1 MHSPEIRE
9 VFGIVLTQLSE
20 LHSPYFG
27 IALTEKVAQTLFH
40 KSIERFIKSIIKV
53 IKKSF
58 FIKKENVDK
67 KFALKRKKMNC
78 EEVKE
83 KINIRTV
90 LESFN
95 LFPVK
100 ENRKTAFYFAL
111 DREEKIPSLSVDFVK
126 NKAFDFGT
134 GKSYDVISIVQQM
147 NQCSVSEALKYLE
160 KFDFSVQNEFQN
172 EEKMQEKKY
181 KTLNVSE
188 INHSALIQYLKSRK
202 VYEQKELVNEVEYE
216 LNGKKYFGIGF
227 FNNSGG
233 VEIRNKYSKICLGK
247 KDVTLIKN
255 ELNISNEIVIF
266 EGFFDYL
273 TFRNLEK
280 AEESSSSD
288 YVILN
293 STAMFFKIE
302 KLLNEYNKISMFLDN
317 DANGNF
323 VKSKIQNQY
332 KNVEDCSLIYRGF
345 KDLNEWFCSK
355 ENL

>member
-1 MHSPEIRE
+1 
-9 VFGIVLTQLSE
+9 
-20 LHSPYFG
+20 
-27 IALTEKVAQTLFH
+27 
-40 KSIERFIKSIIKV
+40 
-53 IKKSF
+53 
-58 FIKKENVDK
+58 
-67 KFALKRKKMNC
+67 MNC

-160 KFDFSVQNEFQN
+160 TFDFSIHNEFQN
-172 EEKMQEKKY
+172 EGTKQY
-181 KTLNVSE
+181 KEYKILNVRE
-188 INHSALIQYLKSRK
+188 IQHPALVQYLKSRK
-202 VYEQKELVNEVEYE
+202 VYEQKELVKEIEYE
-216 LNGKKYFGIGF
+216 LNGKKYFGVGF

-247 KDVTLIKN
+247 KDVTLLKN
-255 ELNISNEIVIF
+255 ELNSFNEILIF

-273 TFRNLEK
+273 TFKNLEK
-280 AEESSSSD
+280 NENSNSD
-288 YVILN
+288 YIILN
-293 STAMFFKIE
+293 STSMLFKVE
-302 KLLNEYNKISMFLDN
+302 ETLKKYDKISLFLDN
-317 DANGNF
+317 DKNGNAT
-323 VKSKIQNQY
+323 KKAILKKY
-332 KNVEDCSLIYRGF
+332 ENVEDCSLIYQKF
-345 KDLNEWFCSK
+345 KDLNEWFCNDDCRSF
-355 ENL
+355 

>member
-1 MHSPEIRE
+1 M
-9 VFGIVLTQLSE
+9 
-20 LHSPYFG
+20 
-27 IALTEKVAQTLFH
+27 
-40 KSIERFIKSIIKV
+40 
-53 IKKSF
+53 
-58 FIKKENVDK
+58 DK
-67 KFALKRKKMNC
+67 KFALKKKKMNC

-83 KINIRTV
+83 KISIRTV

-160 KFDFSVQNEFQN
+160 TFDFSIHNEFQN
-172 EEKMQEKKY
+172 EGTKQY
-181 KTLNVSE
+181 KEYKILNVRE
-188 INHSALIQYLKSRK
+188 IQHPALVQYLKSRK
-202 VYEQKELVNEVEYE
+202 VYEQKELVKEIEYE

-247 KDVTLIKN
+247 KDATLIKN
-255 ELNISNEIVIF
+255 ELNISSEILVF

-280 AEESSSSD
+280 KENSNSD
-288 YVILN
+288 YLILN
-293 STAMFFKIE
+293 STAMLFKVE
-302 KLLNEYNKISMFLDN
+302 KTLKKYNKISMFLDN
-317 DANGNF
+317 DSNGEF
-323 VKSKIQNQY
+323 IKSKIYNQY
-332 KNVEDCSLIYRGF
+332 KNVEDCSLIYQKF

-355 ENL
+355 EDL

>member
-1 MHSPEIRE
+1 
-9 VFGIVLTQLSE
+9 
-20 LHSPYFG
+20 
-27 IALTEKVAQTLFH
+27 
-40 KSIERFIKSIIKV
+40 
-53 IKKSF
+53 
-58 FIKKENVDK
+58 
-67 KFALKRKKMNC
+67 MNC

-83 KINIRTV
+83 KISIRMV
-90 LESFN
+90 LESVN

-160 KFDFSVQNEFQN
+160 KFVFSVQNEFQN
-172 EEKMQEKKY
+172 EETKQQKEY
-181 KTLNVSE
+181 KILNVLE
-188 INHSALIQYLKSRK
+188 IQHPALIQYLKFRK
-202 VYEQKELVNEVEYE
+202 VYEQEELVNEVEYE

-247 KDVTLIKN
+247 KDVTMVEN
-255 ELNISNEIVIF
+255 QSSEICIF

-273 TFRNLEK
+273 TYKNLEK
-280 AEESSSSD
+280 KENSTSD
-288 YVILN
+288 YLILN
-293 STAMFFKIE
+293 STAMLFKIE
-302 KLLNEYNKISMFLDN
+302 EMLKKYAKISLLLDN
-317 DANGNF
+317 DSNGELA
-323 VKSKIQNQY
+323 KSKIQNQY
-332 KNVEDCSLIYRGF
+332 KNVEDCSLIYQKF

-355 ENL
+355 EDL

>member
-1 MHSPEIRE
+1 
-9 VFGIVLTQLSE
+9 
-20 LHSPYFG
+20 
-27 IALTEKVAQTLFH
+27 
-40 KSIERFIKSIIKV
+40 
-53 IKKSF
+53 
-58 FIKKENVDK
+58 
-67 KFALKRKKMNC
+67 MNC

-160 KFDFSVQNEFQN
+160 KFVFSVQKKFQN
-172 EEKMQEKKY
+172 EEAKLQKEY
-181 KTLNVSE
+181 KILNVRE
-188 INHSALIQYLKSRK
+188 IQHPALIQYLKSRK
-202 VYEQKELVNEVEYE
+202 VYEQKDLVKEIEYE

-247 KDVTLIKN
+247 KDVTMVEN
-255 ELNISNEIVIF
+255 QSSEICIF

-273 TFRNLEK
+273 TYKNLEK
-280 AEESSSSD
+280 KENSTSD
-288 YVILN
+288 YLILN
-293 STAMFFKIE
+293 STAMLFKVE
-302 KLLNEYNKISMFLDN
+302 ETLKKYAKILVFLDN
-317 DANGNF
+317 DDNGKI

-332 KNVEDCSLIYRGF
+332 KNVEDCSLIYQKF
-345 KDLNEWFCSK
+345 KDLNEWFV
-355 ENL
+355 NDRMFL

>member
-1 MHSPEIRE
+1 M
-9 VFGIVLTQLSE
+9 
-20 LHSPYFG
+20 
-27 IALTEKVAQTLFH
+27 
-40 KSIERFIKSIIKV
+40 
-53 IKKSF
+53 
-58 FIKKENVDK
+58 DK
-67 KFALKRKKMNC
+67 KFALKKKKMNC

-90 LESFN
+90 LESFH

-111 DREEKIPSLSVDFVK
+111 DREEKIPSLSVDLVK

-134 GKSYDVISIVQQM
+134 GKSYDVISIVKQI

-160 KFDFSVQNEFQN
+160 KFDFYVQNEFQN
-172 EEKMQEKKY
+172 KETMQEKEY
-181 KTLNVSE
+181 KILNVLE
-188 INHSALIQYLKSRK
+188 IQHPALIQYLKFRK
-202 VYEQKELVNEVEYE
+202 VYEQKELVNEVVYE

-255 ELNISNEIVIF
+255 ELNISSEILVF

-273 TFRNLEK
+273 TFKNLEQK
-280 AEESSSSD
+280 ENSNSD
-288 YVILN
+288 YLILN
-293 STAMFFKIE
+293 STAMLFKVE
-302 KLLNEYNKISMFLDN
+302 KKLKKYDKISLFLDN
-317 DANGNF
+317 DSNGEF
-323 VKSKIQNQY
+323 VKSKIQNKY
-332 KNVEDCSLIYRGF
+332 KNVEDCSLIYQNF

-355 ENL
+355 EDL

>member
-1 MHSPEIRE
+1 
-9 VFGIVLTQLSE
+9 
-20 LHSPYFG
+20 
-27 IALTEKVAQTLFH
+27 
-40 KSIERFIKSIIKV
+40 
-53 IKKSF
+53 
-58 FIKKENVDK
+58 
-67 KFALKRKKMNC
+67 MNC

-90 LESFN
+90 LESFH

-147 NQCSVSEALKYLE
+147 NQCSVSEALKYLA
-160 KFDFSVQNEFQN
+160 KFDFSQQNEFQY
-172 EEKMQEKKY
+172 EETKQQKEY
-181 KTLNVSE
+181 KILNVLE
-188 INHSALIQYLKSRK
+188 IQHPALIQYLKFRK
-202 VYEQKELVNEVEYE
+202 VYEQEELVNEVEYE

-247 KDVTLIKN
+247 KDVTMVEN
-255 ELNISNEIVIF
+255 QSSEICIF

-273 TFRNLEK
+273 TYKNLEK
-280 AEESSSSD
+280 KENSTSD
-288 YVILN
+288 YLILN

-332 KNVEDCSLIYRGF
+332 KNVEDCSLIYQKF
-345 KDLNEWFCSK
+345 KDLNEWFV
-355 ENL
+355 NDRMFL